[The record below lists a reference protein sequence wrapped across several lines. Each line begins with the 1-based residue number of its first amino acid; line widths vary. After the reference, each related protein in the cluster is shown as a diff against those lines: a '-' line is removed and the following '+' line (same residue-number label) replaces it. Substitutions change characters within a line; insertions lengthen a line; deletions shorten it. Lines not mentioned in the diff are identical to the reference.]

1 MAFEGALRRDD
12 DTLLR
17 TATLIN
23 TPVARIIISEE
34 MRESA
39 HLILLDAWR
48 RNSLATAEK
57 MRCSDCQKVMAC
69 FGCGHQICQPGKN
82 EGSCFRPHYVYNTE
96 ESEAFFCINCWENRF
111 ASDSLRVSKFI
122 QERLATQPAF
132 RNSLIIRQ
140 ILKPW

>member
-96 ESEAFFCINCWENRF
+96 ESEAFFCINLGSF
-111 ASDSLRVSKFI
+111 LPGLFFYSYLFSSISLLSIFFTSSMLSK
-122 QERLATQPAF
+122 
-132 RNSLIIRQ
+132 S
-140 ILKPW
+140 